1 MCVCQKDQVTL
12 ELELQVFA
20 NSLAL
25 MLGIRHFCGRTARS
39 PNSWAISLAT

>member
-1 MCVCQKDQVTL
+1 MCVCQKDQVT
-12 ELELQVFA
+12 LELQVFA

-39 PNSWAISLAT
+39 PNSWAISPAT